1 MVGGMGKK
9 KDTILVDWI
18 QHEAGNGKSH
28 EIERLN
34 PHLSKI
40 IIQRLYHMDALKMRG
55 LDAKKEIHVFAK
67 HKEVKVLD
75 VSSNNGIPDHVIFAK
90 LRDDI
95 PDYDNGFA
103 FDIAQLHILVGEN
116 KQIDIRS
123 DEDITQLAHD
133 LRCSTNQSLTGSCNM
148 REEETVKMAA
158 RLTRLT
164 FSAFVTK
171 ATLYMA
177 RFINRHRRNEQGHPY
192 HPGEAYLFMEQG
204 EQMQDSFTPEEVTQ
218 AMEKV
223 GISGCKVAND
233 LMAELERLRD
243 ARMNPDLM
251 AGGSPQAHP

>member
-1 MVGGMGKK
+1 
-9 KDTILVDWI
+9 
-18 QHEAGNGKSH
+18 
-28 EIERLN
+28 
-34 PHLSKI
+34 
-40 IIQRLYHMDALKMRG
+40 
-55 LDAKKEIHVFAK
+55 
-67 HKEVKVLD
+67 
-75 VSSNNGIPDHVIFAK
+75 
-90 LRDDI
+90 
-95 PDYDNGFA
+95 
-103 FDIAQLHILVGEN
+103 
-116 KQIDIRS
+116 
-123 DEDITQLAHD
+123 
-133 LRCSTNQSLTGSCNM
+133 M
-148 REEETVKMAA
+148 REEEAVKMAA

-218 AMEKV
+218 AMENI